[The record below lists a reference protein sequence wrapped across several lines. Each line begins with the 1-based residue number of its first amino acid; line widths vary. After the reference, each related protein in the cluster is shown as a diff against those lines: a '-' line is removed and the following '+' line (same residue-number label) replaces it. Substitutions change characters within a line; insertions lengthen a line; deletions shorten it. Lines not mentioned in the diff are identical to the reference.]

1 MSLEQK
7 VMADLKA
14 AMLAKNEGALRGLRA
29 IKAAIIIAKTAEGSK
44 GELKEEDEVKL
55 LTKLIKQRKDSLE
68 IYQQQ
73 QRERAHAQLLEALT
87 ITSRSLDRAYR
98 AVRWHG
104 SDAGEH
110 GG

>member
-1 MSLEQK
+1 MTHDLEQE
-7 VMADLKA
+7 LRR
-14 AMLAKNEGALRGLRA
+14 ALRPVEPSREF
-29 IKAAIIIAKTAEGSK
+29 TAG
-44 GELKEEDEVKL
+44 L
-55 LTKLIKQRKDSLE
+55 LTGLAAARDSATAVRRHGWRSMAMAASVVLASGLG
-68 IYQQQ
+68 ILLYQHQ

>member
-1 MSLEQK
+1 MTQDLEQE
-7 VMADLKA
+7 LRR
-14 AMLAKNEGALRGLRA
+14 ALRPVDPSPEF
-29 IKAAIIIAKTAEGSK
+29 TAR
-44 GELKEEDEVKL
+44 L
-55 LTKLIKQRKDSLE
+55 LTGLAIPRETATALRRPWWRSLALAAS
-68 IYQQQ
+68 IVLASGLGVLLYQQQ
-73 QRERAHAQLLEALT
+73 QRERAHAQLLEALS

>member
-1 MSLEQK
+1 
-7 VMADLKA
+7 
-14 AMLAKNEGALRGLRA
+14 
-29 IKAAIIIAKTAEGSK
+29 
-44 GELKEEDEVKL
+44 
-55 LTKLIKQRKDSLE
+55 
-68 IYQQQ
+68 
-73 QRERAHAQLLEALT
+73 LT